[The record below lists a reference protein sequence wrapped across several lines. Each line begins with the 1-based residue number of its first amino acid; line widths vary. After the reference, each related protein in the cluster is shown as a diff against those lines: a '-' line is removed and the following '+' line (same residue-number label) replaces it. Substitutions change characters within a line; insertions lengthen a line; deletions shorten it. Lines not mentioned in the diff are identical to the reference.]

1 MIQNPHFI
9 VILLPSD
16 WESKLQKIIRV
27 CMRGLAVFMITLLQI
42 LFCYLPYTREHEHA
56 SLQQCISTCE
66 TVRTG
71 GADEKTVCGA
81 NDTHAASEN
90 RQEVVA
96 LDR

>member
-56 SLQQCISTCE
+56 SL
-66 TVRTG
+66 
-71 GADEKTVCGA
+71 
-81 NDTHAASEN
+81 
-90 RQEVVA
+90 
-96 LDR
+96 